1 MTDINI
7 QHDDTDA
14 IRRAKA
20 LRQRRKQKDDADQE
34 SEKKRSVRERQMRD
48 SDKRRDASKEKEA
61 SVQMS
66 RDNIS
71 RYQSAKIT
79 ERYAYAS
86 AAERVAAAAAEMT
99 AGSQDNQKAASV
111 SESLES
117 MVHDTNATFSS
128 MDAFVDDYMEDSR
141 DAAMQMEF

>member
-34 SEKKRSVRERQMRD
+34 SEKKTAKERQMRD